1 MSLHHGGSYSLSSL
15 KFADQRS
22 LLQGPIAARD
32 LISVARESLG
42 GAVGKTK
49 TKKSPHSLPE
59 LKMASDEESIVVQ
72 TESPTSRFTA
82 VNGTEPLG
90 GSGMNGSGSG
100 SGNGNGT
107 GNGSGNG
114 PSRRGSDERP
124 NGQPR
129 ITPPG
134 QEKLTITTTTQRE
147 DWIPP
152 ANGDRNPYQTS
163 PYTDVEGSHKRK
175 RSGSMD
181 QNSSS
186 ANSYHNHNLPS
197 STKETPTTAT
207 TTATTESEGPRDESI
222 RPQSQSDPRDT
233 YGSDAQY
240 RHMIPEDHRPHHHD
254 DPWPSLRQYS
264 QQGQVTSDEHLSE
277 VLQRASQGLDT
288 PTRDYERPSPGD
300 DERSNPYGGYGHDRR
315 EMSVQSDP
323 KKRKR
328 NFSNRTKTGCM
339 TCRRRKKK
347 CDEVKPECK

>member
-1 MSLHHGGSYSLSSL
+1 M
-15 KFADQRS
+15 
-22 LLQGPIAARD
+22 
-32 LISVARESLG
+32 G
-42 GAVGKTK
+42 GAVETEKAPGD
-49 TKKSPHSLPE
+49 LID
-59 LKMASDEESIVVQ
+59 LKMASEEDSIVVQ

-82 VNGTEPLG
+82 VNGAEPVA
-90 GSGMNGSGSG
+90 GSTNGMN
-100 SGNGNGT
+100 GNGNG
-107 GNGSGNG
+107 NES
-114 PSRRGSDERP
+114 SRRGSDERS

-147 DWIPP
+147 DWISP
-152 ANGDRNPYQTS
+152 ASGERNSYPSGTS
-163 PYTDVEGSHKRK
+163 YTDAELSHKRK
-175 RSGSMD
+175 RSGSLD

-207 TTATTESEGPRDESI
+207 TESDGPREENL
-222 RPQSQSDPRDT
+222 RPSSQSDPRDP

-240 RHMIPEDHRPHHHD
+240 RHFIGEDHRSHD
-254 DPWPSLRQYS
+254 HGDPWPSRQYS
-264 QQGQVTSDEHLSE
+264 QQGQITSDEHLSE

-288 PTRDYERPSPGD
+288 QHRDYERTSPD
-300 DERSNPYGGYGHDRR
+300 DDRSNLYGGYGHDRR

-347 CDEVKPECK
+347 CDETKPECEWLK